1 VQPLFEHR
9 LKLAGYETRVLE
21 LEGEGPPIV
30 FLHGWADSADTWRM
44 VLDRLARG
52 DRRAIAVDLPG
63 FGTASRLM
71 SGQVLPQLE
80 RFARAAVEYVA
91 PGGGALVAGN
101 SLGGSVAM
109 RLAQRRDVELAGVVP
124 IAPAGLDMARWFV
137 LVERDPILRFLL
149 AAPVPLPAPVFRRA
163 VGELYRRLAFARPGA
178 VDERVIEA
186 FASHLSS
193 RSDVARRLAIGR
205 QLLPEL
211 RDPFDLERISCS
223 VLLVWGSKD
232 LLVFQTGAQRVVDGV
247 ENGRMELIEDCGHCP
262 QLEAPE
268 RFTELLL
275 DFPAGLARTA

>member
-178 VDERVIEA
+178 VDERVIKA

>member
-1 VQPLFEHR
+1 MQPLFEHR

-232 LLVFQTGAQRVVDGV
+232 LLVFQTGAQRVVNGV

>member
-1 VQPLFEHR
+1 MQPLFEHR

-44 VLDRLARG
+44 VLDRLARC

-101 SLGGSVAM
+101 SLGGAVAM
-109 RLAQRRDVELAGVVP
+109 RLAERRDVELAGVVP
-124 IAPAGLDMARWFV
+124 IAPAGLDMARWFA

-186 FASHLSS
+186 FASHLST
-193 RSDVARRLAIGR
+193 RSEVARRLAIGR

-223 VLLVWGSKD
+223 MLLIWGSKD

-247 ENGRMELIEDCGHCP
+247 ENGRLELIEDCGHCP